1 MEEESL
7 GRGAKTEAV
16 KSPKWYQFLWY
27 QFFAGIFSGKSSLRN
42 LFLAIM
48 IGCLPFIVTWW
59 IVGLFF
65 YFDSPGFVGVE
76 TWNYFIRLFV
86 SLFITVMFLKI
97 ADRVTEKKNKFTE
110 GVPSAL
116 LLTIAIFIFWF
127 FGSENSPRLKD
138 DNRGE
143 VATEEIAEDLNPYRD
158 MTPAFTF
165 VLDAGEETALINHK
179 VGFKMLTYGDKSD
192 YKIIYQGGP
201 TINVI
206 SRVPV
211 RYPDLDGRDY
221 KVKIR
226 SNADKQTIYVYYQR
240 S

>member
-86 SLFITVMFLKI
+86 SLFIT
-97 ADRVTEKKNKFTE
+97 
-110 GVPSAL
+110 
-116 LLTIAIFIFWF
+116 
-127 FGSENSPRLKD
+127 
-138 DNRGE
+138 
-143 VATEEIAEDLNPYRD
+143 
-158 MTPAFTF
+158 
-165 VLDAGEETALINHK
+165 
-179 VGFKMLTYGDKSD
+179 
-192 YKIIYQGGP
+192 
-201 TINVI
+201 
-206 SRVPV
+206 
-211 RYPDLDGRDY
+211 
-221 KVKIR
+221 
-226 SNADKQTIYVYYQR
+226 
-240 S
+240 